1 MAFADPRIEAAE
13 TIARAYAAR
22 PYSSLGEML
31 RATDID
37 LICIATPHDLHVAQA
52 TEALTAGF
60 DVFMDKPLALTPED
74 GRQLVNVARS
84 LGRRLGINLNL
95 LFHPTVIGA
104 RAAIL
109 AGQIG
114 TPVSANAWSTGWLD
128 LMPEDFRKDHTK
140 TGGGAWVDAGPH
152 LVYVLSDLMGPFTE
166 LKALPSRAASRLGGE
181 DSVVA
186 IGRFASGQVASM
198 RISYSYRAPGSDLAW
213 PLGWMQGVEINGTE
227 GAVRLSVS
235 PTGDLE
241 TWRAGQEGWSRRL
254 SDVSFDES
262 FYGAIADFLHPPD
275 GERGKN
281 VSAEN
286 SLRVLE
292 LMSAAMWQ

>member
-1 MAFADPRIEAAE
+1 MAFADPRLDAA
-13 TIARAYAAR
+13 TAMARSYGARAYA
-22 PYSSLGEML
+22 SLSEML
-31 RATDID
+31 QAKDIEI
-37 LICIATPHDLHVAQA
+37 ICIATPHDLHVAQA

-74 GRQLVNVARS
+74 GRQLVNVARR
-84 LGRRLGINLNL
+84 LGRRLGVNLNL

-104 RAAIL
+104 RAAIQ
-109 AGQIG
+109 AGEIG

-128 LMPEDFRKDHTK
+128 LMPQDFRKDRTK

-166 LKALPSRAASRLGGE
+166 LKALPSRAPSRLGGE

-186 IGRFASGQVASM
+186 IGRFVSGQVASM

-213 PLGWMQGVEINGTE
+213 PLGWLQGVEINGTE

-235 PTGDLE
+235 PSGNLE
-241 TWRAGQEGWSRRL
+241 TWRVGQERWSQRL
-254 SDVSFDES
+254 IDVSFDES
-262 FYGAIADFLHPPD
+262 FHGAIADFV
-275 GERGKN
+275 R
-281 VSAEN
+281 SAERESDKN
-286 SLRVLE
+286 ASAETSVRILE
-292 LMSAAMWQ
+292 LMSAAM